1 MAKGPLQNP
10 GDIAQAASKLGDL
23 KARFMF
29 LIGALIVFRAGTYI
43 PVPGV
48 DPVALAEFFEQQAGN
63 LLGMVNLFSG
73 GALSRFG
80 IFAMGIMPYISSSI
94 IMQMASHI
102 VPSLQQLRK
111 EGEQG
116 RRQIVKYTRY
126 GTVVLASFQSIA
138 AASWLQNQGGLV
150 VNPGT
155 SFLVTAMIT
164 LVTGTIFLMW
174 LGEQI
179 TERGIG
185 NGISMIILAGIVA
198 GLPAAIA
205 GTAEL
210 VRNGEMSPAT
220 SIVMLVG
227 AVAAIVFVVYMER
240 AQRRIAVNYARRQQ
254 GRKMLQAQSTHLPF
268 KINMSGVIPPIF
280 ASSLLMFPA
289 TIAQFFGQASADPSF
304 TQRMLQTI
312 GANLGPGQP
321 IYVLLYALL
330 IIFFCFFY
338 TALMFNSKDTA
349 DNLKRSGAFVPG
361 IRPGIQTAEYID
373 KVLTRLTFWGALYIA
388 GVCLLP
394 EFVRMFYPS
403 MPFSFGG
410 TSLLILVVV
419 TMDFMSQ
426 LQAHAMSQQYE
437 GMMQKAN
444 LRNYG
449 KGGQLR

>member
-1 MAKGPLQNP
+1 MAKKPQQNP
-10 GDIAQAASKLGDL
+10 ADLAKAAGQLGEL
-23 KARFMF
+23 KIRLLF
-29 LIGALIVFRAGTYI
+29 LLGALIVFRVGTFI

-48 DPVALAEFFEQQAGN
+48 DPVALADFFQQQSGN
-63 LLGMVNLFSG
+63 LLGMFNLFSG

-80 IFAMGIMPYISSSI
+80 LFALGIMPYISSSI

-116 RRQIVKYTRY
+116 RRQIIKYTRY
-126 GTVVLASFQSIA
+126 GTVLLASFQSVA
-138 AASWLQNQGGLV
+138 AASWLQNQPGLV
-150 VNPGT
+150 VNPGPA
-155 SFLVTAMIT
+155 FLITACIT
-164 LVTGTIFLMW
+164 LVTGTMFLMW

-198 GLPAAIA
+198 GVPGAVA

-210 VRNGEMSPAT
+210 VRNGEMSPVTA
-220 SIVMLVG
+220 IVMLIIGIG
-227 AVAAIVFVVYMER
+227 AVIFVTFMER
-240 AQRRIAVNYARRQQ
+240 AQRRITVNYARRQQ
-254 GRKMLQAQSTHLPF
+254 GRRMYQAQSTHLPF

-280 ASSLLMFPA
+280 ASSILMFPA
-289 TIAQFFGQASADPSF
+289 TIGTFFGQTADPNAV
-304 TQRMLQTI
+304 QRALQVV

-321 IYVLLYALL
+321 IYVLLYAAL

-338 TALMFNSKDTA
+338 TALMYNSKDTA
-349 DNLKRSGAFVPG
+349 DNLKRAGAFLPG
-361 IRPGIQTAEYID
+361 IRPGAHTAEYLD
-373 KVLTRLTFWGALYIA
+373 RVLTRLTFWGAIYITA
-388 GVCLLP
+388 VCLLP
-394 EFVRMFYPS
+394 ELVRMFYPS
-403 MPFSFGG
+403 VPFSFGG

-426 LQAHAMSQQYE
+426 MQAHAMSHQYE

-449 KGGQLR
+449 KGGQPR

>member
-1 MAKGPLQNP
+1 VAKKPYQSP
-10 GDIAQAASKLGDL
+10 ADIAKAAGKLSEL
-23 KARFMF
+23 KARVLF
-29 LIGALIVFRAGTYI
+29 LAGALIVFRIGTFI

-48 DPVALAEFFEQQAGN
+48 NPAALAEFFGQQSGN
-63 LLGMVNLFSG
+63 LLGLFNLFSG

-80 IFAMGIMPYISSSI
+80 LFALGIMPYISSSI

-102 VPSLQQLRK
+102 VPNLQQLRK
-111 EGEQG
+111 EGESG
-116 RRQIVKYTRY
+116 RRQIINYTRW

-138 AASWLQNQGGLV
+138 AASWLQGQAGLV
-150 VNPGT
+150 VNPGS
-155 SFLVTAMIT
+155 SFLLTACIT
-164 LVTGTIFLMW
+164 LVTGTMFLMW

-198 GLPAAIA
+198 GLPAAVA
-205 GTAEL
+205 GTAQL
-210 VRNGEMSPAT
+210 VNTGEMSSAT
-220 SIVMLVG
+220 AILMLIG
-227 AVAAIVFVVYMER
+227 AIAATTFVVYMER

-254 GRKMLQAQSTHLPF
+254 GRRMYAAQSTHLPF
-268 KINMSGVIPPIF
+268 KINMAGVIPPIF
-280 ASSLLMFPA
+280 ASSILMFPA
-289 TIAQFFGQASADPSF
+289 TIAQFFGQSADPNPV
-304 TQRMLQTI
+304 QRMLQTI

-321 IYVLLYALL
+321 VYVLLYAVM

-338 TALMFNSKDTA
+338 TALMYNSKDTA
-349 DNLKRSGAFVPG
+349 DNLKKAGAFLPG
-361 IRPGIQTAEYID
+361 IRPGAHTADYID
-373 KVLTRLTFWGALYIA
+373 RVLTRLTFWGSMYIA

-394 EFVRMFYPS
+394 ELVRMFYPT

-426 LQAHAMSQQYE
+426 LQAHAMSHQYE

-449 KGGQLR
+449 RGGQLR